1 MTTSR
6 RSAAPP
12 AGVSLPHLKPFD
24 GNAIKAGTDHDTV
37 DFVDLDLSGRD
48 ASDTRFLE
56 CRLLRCSL
64 DGASLRRAR
73 FIGSLLA
80 DANATSLDLSDS
92 TWRDAQISGG
102 RLGAVS
108 LAGAS
113 LTGVRV
119 RGGKFGFANLSGARL
134 EDVVFEGCEIG
145 SLGAR
150 SAQLRRVT
158 FLDSAVEE
166 LDIAGATLSEVDLS
180 GARLKSLIG
189 IESLHGAIIGAGQ
202 LQDLA
207 PLLAEQL
214 GLRIR
219 EERAAP

>member
-6 RSAAPP
+6 RTAAPP
-12 AGVSLPHLKPFD
+12 EHLSLPRLTPFD
-24 GNAIKAGTDHDTV
+24 GDRLEPGSDHDAV
-37 DFVDLDLSGRD
+37 DFVDLDLSGQD
-48 ASDTRFLE
+48 ASDARFLE

-73 FIGSLLA
+73 VIGSLLA
-80 DANATSLDLSDS
+80 DARATSLDLSDS
-92 TWRDAQISGG
+92 TWRDAEISGS

-119 RGGKFGFANLSGARL
+119 RGGRFGFMNLAGAHL
-134 EDVVFEGCEIG
+134 EDVVIEGCEIG

-158 FLDSAVEE
+158 FVDSTVSE

-180 GARLKSLIG
+180 GARLRSLIG
-189 IESLHGAIIGAGQ
+189 VESLRGALIGEGQ
-202 LQDLA
+202 LMDLA

-214 GLRIR
+214 GLQIR
-219 EERAAP
+219 AEGETR

>member
-6 RSAAPP
+6 RSAAP
-12 AGVSLPHLKPFD
+12 AAHISLPGLTPFD
-24 GNAIKAGTDHDTV
+24 GERIEAGSDHDAV
-37 DFVDLDLSGRD
+37 DLVDLDLTGQD
-48 ASDTRFLE
+48 ASDARFLE

-73 FIGSLLA
+73 VVGSLLA

-92 TWRDAQISGG
+92 TWRDAEISGG

-119 RGGKFGFANLSGARL
+119 HGGRFGFMNLSGAHL
-134 EDVVFEGCEIG
+134 EDVAFEGCEIG

-150 SAQLRRVT
+150 AALLRRVT
-158 FLDSAVEE
+158 FVDCTVDE
-166 LDIAGATLSEVDLS
+166 LDIAGATLTEVDLS
-180 GARLKSLIG
+180 GARLRSLIG
-189 IESLHGAIIGAGQ
+189 IESLRGAIIGASQ
-202 LQDLA
+202 LHDLA

-214 GLRIR
+214 GLQIR
-219 EERAAP
+219 DEHGAR

>member
-1 MTTSR
+1 MTTSHR
-6 RSAAPP
+6 TVAPP
-12 AGVSLPHLKPFD
+12 AHVSLPELKPFGSD
-24 GNAIKAGTDHDTV
+24 RLEARSDHDAV

-48 ASDTRFLE
+48 ASDVRFLQ

-64 DGASLRRAR
+64 DGVSLRRAR
-73 FIGSLLA
+73 VVGSLLA

-92 TWRDAQISGG
+92 TWREAEISGG

-119 RGGKFGFANLSGARL
+119 RGGRYGFMNLSGAHL
-134 EDVVFEGCEIG
+134 QDVVFEGCEIG
-145 SLGAR
+145 SLSAR

-158 FLDSAVEE
+158 FVDSTVDE
-166 LDIAGATLSEVDLS
+166 LDIAGATLTEVDLS
-180 GARLKSLIG
+180 GARLRSLIG
-189 IESLHGAIIGAGQ
+189 IESLRGAIIGESQ

-214 GLRIR
+214 GLQIR
-219 EERAAP
+219 DERGAR